1 MNIYI
6 AVSDPADSL
15 VGKSW
20 IVGAFSSEERAQAA
34 CQEDASIPSLPLEW
48 KDAAAADTDG
58 TSYVVILA
66 ELDVA
71 I

>member
-6 AVSDPADSL
+6 AVSDPLTASSA
-15 VGKSW
+15 KSW

-34 CQEDASIPSLPLEW
+34 CQEDASIPSLPLEMERRRSRRHRR
-48 KDAAAADTDG
+48 DQLRRNTGRA
-58 TSYVVILA
+58 
-66 ELDVA
+66 DVA